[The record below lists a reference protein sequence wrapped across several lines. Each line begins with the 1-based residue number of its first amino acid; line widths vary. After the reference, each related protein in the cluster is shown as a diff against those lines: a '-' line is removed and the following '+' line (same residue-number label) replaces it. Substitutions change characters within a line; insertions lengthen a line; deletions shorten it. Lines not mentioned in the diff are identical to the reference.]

1 MKRLLLLG
9 LTLSASSAFAANPVL
24 LETPVTYAPDASVI
38 KQVRDECHIE
48 DLLTHRVGDVLRRNN
63 RKGNG
68 LLASE
73 ADAADATTLRLQ
85 IMNVFGVGGGAWSG
99 PKALTVSADLLEG
112 GKVVRHTTVKRWS
125 IGGIWGGFK
134 GTCSILDRTA
144 IFISKDLGRWVRD
157 PSYVIKEE
165 APPAEASA
173 PAAQSAPE
181 SAETAEPAAKP
192 E

>member
-73 ADAADATTLRLQ
+73 ADATTLRLQ

-181 SAETAEPAAKP
+181 TAEPAAKP

>member
-24 LETPVTYAPDASVI
+24 LETPVTYAPDAGVI

-48 DLLTHRVGDVLRRNN
+48 DLLTRHVGDVLRRNN
-63 RKGNG
+63 RKGDG
-68 LLASE
+68 LLASQ

-85 IMNVFGVGGGAWSG
+85 IVNVFGVGGGAWSG

-112 GKVVRHTTVKRWS
+112 GKVVRHATIKRWS
-125 IGGIWGGFK
+125 IGGVWGAFK

-144 IFISKDLGRWVRD
+144 IFISKDLARWVRD

-165 APPAEASA
+165 APPVEASA
-173 PAAQSAPE
+173 PSAQSAPE
-181 SAETAEPAAKP
+181 TAETAEPAAKP